1 MNNWHTRQVD
11 FVLAYSQVDTEC
23 EMYMKLPRGIE
34 IPGMSNSTHVLKLI
48 INLYGVKASSRI
60 WIQHL

>member
-11 FVLAYSQVDTEC
+11 LVLAYPQSDPEC

-34 IPGMSNSTHVLKLI
+34 IPGMSNSTHALKLLRK
-48 INLYGVKASSRI
+48 LYGGKAASRI
-60 WIQHL
+60 